1 MITVTNRLN
10 IKDMASRVMMKVFL
24 LSLGAEFS
32 NSEVPSSKFK
42 LVGLRDHGAKSKFH
56 LVEVGDGDGK
66 TSTQEEEIKGN
77 DEYEVGGDDDE
88 ELHHQGDRMADPGVT
103 GDDYFFGGNLQ
114 QCLRSQSF

>member
-32 NSEVPSSKFK
+32 NSQVPSSKFK

-56 LVEVGDGDGK
+56 LVEVGDGDDK
-66 TSTQEEEIKGN
+66 TSKKAGEVKGN

-88 ELHHQGDRMADPGVT
+88 ELHDQGDRMNEPGAT

-114 QCLRSQSF
+114 

>member
-10 IKDMASRVMMKVFL
+10 FKDMASRVMMKVFL

-32 NSEVPSSKFK
+32 NSQVPSSKFK
-42 LVGLRDHGAKSKFH
+42 LVGLKDYGAKSKFH
-56 LVEVGDGDGK
+56 LVEVDDGDHK
-66 TSTQEEEIKGN
+66 TSTQEQEMKGN

-88 ELHHQGDRMADPGVT
+88 ELHDQGDRMNEPGAT

-114 QCLRSQSF
+114 

>member
-1 MITVTNRLN
+1 MITVTNRLD

-32 NSEVPSSKFK
+32 NSQVPSSKFK
-42 LVGLRDHGAKSKFH
+42 LVGLRDHGSKSKFH
-56 LVEVGDGDGK
+56 LVEVGDGDDK
-66 TSTQEEEIKGN
+66 TGTQEKEMKGN

-88 ELHHQGDRMADPGVT
+88 ELHDQGDRMTDPGAT

-114 QCLRSQSF
+114 QCLRSQSL